1 MKRKLLVGTLL
12 LFSVWAGAQTIDID
26 DPAFEDA
33 LIALGH
39 DSNPVRDGV
48 ISIVDADMVTDLNVS
63 NRGISD
69 LSGLEFFSAV
79 ETLDVSGND
88 LDELVLQNLSLV
100 TIKADNCNLAGKA
113 IFFKNEAADAFLT
126 NVIDLSLNDNGIS
139 GNSNGIISF
148 GGVENVRF
156 LSIRGNNIEAVNL
169 KNTSKIELLDADN
182 CPNLS
187 VLNDLDGLQNLKGL
201 ILSDCSFT
209 SLDVMDNAALESLV
223 VSNNSIA
230 EIVVDQNPAL
240 AIFRGS
246 NNAFTALDFSGNN
259 ALTAVD
265 VSSNTQL
272 STLNV
277 ANGNNAALTALNA
290 QATALSCIQ
299 VDNPGQ
305 AENAPGWEKDA
316 TAVYAGNC
324 KALNNVVEVFFESAH
339 TIEDGFYIFD
349 SKIELGFDLR
359 DKNGI
364 ELPSSTLA
372 AYEVILNTEENNNLN
387 PATKGVDFEALT
399 NQPLAITTIDMGIDR
414 KRELEPKGD
423 QLFEA
428 DEYFFIDIST
438 NDPNI
443 SLKNAVNGVV
453 RFPVRIIDNEN
464 TEINLQLVRNGAEP
478 SQSARLRITSTLA
491 NNTGAPMPFFIAL
504 SGGNAT
510 LNQDY
515 ENTTP
520 QPVIA
525 IGNNSVEFDIDIL
538 NNDTEPE
545 NEENFFAAVSYAGTI
560 DPSRL
565 IITSGSQEVLI
576 TDDGDVD
583 NTPFIVTTTIT
594 GAGTGPDYSIEEGQ
608 TFNLNFNASGATNLT
623 YDPVITVT
631 KDGLETTEDF
641 MITGLDQ
648 IFTISDANPDGS
660 ISFTAKDDGNLEGDE
675 TYTIIISSEDTNAY
689 TVDNPFAFE
698 VTVKDKEVLN
708 NGPFSIS
715 SSLTEAGVGP
725 YYEVKEGGGFSLN
738 LNADGEATPGATF
751 TVSVDYKVYSIVEE
765 EVEILGQGNFDDGEV
780 IGSEIVIERVE
791 QSSDDD
797 VRLENENTS
806 YTFTVDENGIDGQL
820 IFSILDDFINED
832 TEELVVTITVESDN
846 VDLNNTAVYILKI
859 EDDDPIEIDVSL
871 DGAGAP
877 GNYSIKE
884 GEVFNLVLNP
894 LDPSESKFSL
904 DLSIDESTADFGP
917 VGDFDYTLQFP
928 LTTNFDETVIS
939 FTVRSEPNDFEIP
952 FTVTLDDVQNENEEI
967 VITLPKPDGN
977 YFYSNA
983 DANGEVSFTIP
994 IREVEPYFVE
1004 VELGNVVDGEITEGD
1019 DFTIFFRPQNIPSDL
1034 ISSRFNP
1041 DLEFGVGT
1049 SLAEANIDFELVGI
1063 PEVNLQFDTQ
1073 VQIQSIIDGIA
1084 EAEDEII
1091 RIILPKPKGAYQWSD
1106 ADANGELVFD
1116 IKLKDKANENTLIDY
1131 TMAFAKGDGTVFQ
1144 NSPISVSEMDR
1155 LNFSLTSMD
1164 DSFVEKGILI
1174 TTRDDTAKAD
1184 ENDFYSTENTLQGP
1198 RIFKNTFST
1207 DIYFEDTNT
1216 EEGVE
1221 RFYVDITPTTR
1232 NYNLLSPDGQPIE
1245 FGETYTVEIEIENST
1260 QAPLDQDSRF
1270 ITDFVVNAVEIVQT
1284 TSAFAQ
1290 QFSATEGNTIEILLG
1305 ALIPNTR
1312 QGQSYTL
1319 KYELSGGSNLNQNDY
1334 NLKIENAEG
1343 INLIQG
1349 DDAFL
1354 FTVDNS
1360 AEYNAKISI
1369 FLEPDGIEETIE
1381 KLTLK
1386 LSPQILITTPDEEG
1400 PASFEEIAG
1409 FQSAAIEGSS
1419 LEFDFLISDTT
1430 SQEIVYAVLSNSGGI
1445 EGQTNDPD
1453 IITCSLFN
1461 TEGNPFT
1468 AHTSEIRI
1476 ELKDEIDTNDLFK
1489 INPWEYKLDKNI
1501 FVFSAGM
1508 STATIQATY
1517 FDERVS
1523 ENGTLDTEDVD
1534 CNYYNIK
1541 IDEVLEDAGYSI
1553 AFDENWRTIKVIDKT
1568 EYLVFVDLVLNE
1580 NIRAVGF
1587 NQLQD
1592 PVYFSSVC
1600 DGECIDYYEVEEN
1613 STIEFNLDAANGV
1626 PNIYQ
1631 YILDLDFDANT
1642 NKSFRFNKDV
1652 SLPAFGDQTKGIKI
1666 TVNEQNID
1674 ETIQVK
1680 VENDN
1685 EDDSNEPFSIRFAE
1699 PNNEKT
1705 YRFSKRDSRSYGDS
1719 FKFRTI
1725 DVVPVSISIVEGTK
1739 IINEEDEDSYGE
1751 VRLRLDR
1758 KTPTSLKIPFEL
1770 ASGNNAATFGTGEE
1784 GDYTII
1790 SSNRIEISGNKGVI
1804 HVNRNQQVV
1813 TFQIKPENDLLDEGE
1828 ESIEITLKDDFGYSL
1843 GNSFE
1848 ELVIRDDDKT
1858 GLPVSIVTDDFLIFE
1873 NPAEKNSEEIE
1884 FKLGEDKIAS
1894 NDLRLDFSINPVD
1907 PTVIFNE
1914 DFKLYEI
1921 LSNGTEREITSSE
1934 EFYLTIPSQ
1943 STTAKLRIMA
1953 LPDDETNEDGTPE
1966 GDERVEI
1973 VLRASD
1979 LYSATDPKTVT
1990 VEIKDDAEGG
2000 EEPSA
2005 DTNSIVAQVTSSSCP
2020 NTKSGRIALKNGT
2033 DFDYKASLYTDGKV
2047 VGQPKTLKANT
2058 VNFSNLF
2065 EKLEAATYT
2074 IFLSYSSN
2082 EELDRPSM
2090 ELPSFTMTVRNEEEV
2105 KLIRSTT
2112 SKALK
2117 LVNLTVSGSTLYYV
2131 ENNGTEYEFKVNTAN
2146 SVELEVPLQYGQ
2158 NKISIKGN
2166 SECQGTL
2173 ETTIVLGNVVSYPNP
2188 TTDVIYV
2195 AGFQTGAE
2203 LRIQV
2208 FDLNGR
2214 MLSDTPTYN
2223 SSSTLEIPLYAYARG
2238 TYFCKILSDD
2248 GSSSTFKIVKK

>member
-48 ISIVDADMVTDLNVS
+48 ISIVDADMVTNLNVS

-246 NNAFTALDFSGNN
+246 NNAFTALDFSGNS

-265 VSSNTQL
+265 VSSNAQL

-305 AENAPGWEKDA
+305 AENAPSWEKDA

-399 NQPLAITTIDMGIDR
+399 NEPIAITTIDMGIDR
-414 KRELEPKGD
+414 IRELEPKGD

-453 RFPVRIIDNEN
+453 RFPVKIIDNEVTDVTLSVEKN
-464 TEINLQLVRNGAEP
+464 GVEGSQNAILVISSSLVNE
-478 SQSARLRITSTLA
+478 
-491 NNTGAPMPFFIAL
+491 TGAPLPFNVVLNGGDAL
-504 SGGNAT
+504 I
-510 LNQDY
+510 NQDY
-515 ENTTP
+515 EPFTGQATIADGASSTEFEI
-520 QPVIA
+520 VIKDDDNEPEDLESFNVTITYA
-525 IGNNSVEFDIDIL
+525 GDLNDDTERVKIL
-538 NNDTEPE
+538 NGGTEP
-545 NEENFFAAVSYAGTI
+545 VT
-560 DPSRL
+560 
-565 IITSGSQEVLI
+565 I
-576 TDDGDVD
+576 TDNDSA
-583 NTPFIVTTTIT
+583 P
-594 GAGTGPDYSIEEGQ
+594 
-608 TFNLNFNASGATNLT
+608 
-623 YDPVITVT
+623 
-631 KDGLETTEDF
+631 
-641 MITGLDQ
+641 
-648 IFTISDANPDGS
+648 
-660 ISFTAKDDGNLEGDE
+660 
-675 TYTIIISSEDTNAY
+675 
-689 TVDNPFAFE
+689 
-698 VTVKDKEVLN
+698 
-708 NGPFSIS
+708 NGPFLIS
-715 SSLTEAGVGP
+715 SSLTGAGIGP
-725 YYEVKEGGGFSLN
+725 YYEVGEGTNFSLN
-738 LNADGEATPGATF
+738 LNADTGANPGDTF
-751 TVSVDYKVYSIVEE
+751 VVSVNYQMYSIIEE
-765 EVEILGQGNFDDGEV
+765 EREIFGSGIEDQDEV
-780 IGSEIVIERVE
+780 IGSEIAILRQE
-791 QSSDDD
+791 QSTEDD
-797 VRLENENTS
+797 VTLENENTT
-806 YTFTVDENGIDGQL
+806 YTFTVQENAIDGQL
-820 IFSILDDFINED
+820 NFSILDDSVNED
-832 TEELVVTITVESDN
+832 TEELVITINVESTN
-846 VDLNNTAVYILKI
+846 VGLSNTAVYILKI
-859 EDDDPIEIDVSL
+859 TDNDPIEVIVSL
-871 DGAGAP
+871 ENAGP
-877 GNYSIKE
+877 NDNYSIEEGKE
-884 GEVFNLVLNP
+884 FNLVLNP
-894 LDPSESKFSL
+894 LDPSESMFNL
-904 DLSIDESTADFGP
+904 DLSIDKSTAGFGETR
-917 VGDFDYTLQFP
+917 DFDYSIDFP
-928 LTTNFDETVIS
+928 LTTNFDETVIN
-939 FTVRSEPNDFEIP
+939 FTVLSEPNSMKIP
-952 FTVTLDDVQNENEEI
+952 FRVALDDIPNENEEI
-967 VITLPKPDGN
+967 VISLPKPDGN
-977 YFYSNA
+977 YFYSGSGGA
-983 DANGEVSFTIP
+983 YENGGITLTIP
-994 IREVEPYFVE
+994 ITEVEPYFVD
-1004 VELGNVVDGEITEGD
+1004 VQLGTALNKEITEGNA
-1019 DFTIFFRPQNIPSDL
+1019 FEVSFRPLDVPEDL
-1034 ISSRFNP
+1034 VQPTRF
-1041 DLEFGVGT
+1041 DVDMQFGTGNN
-1049 SLAEANIDFELVGI
+1049 LAENNVDFELIGVPQI
-1063 PEVNLQFDTQ
+1063 ELKFNTEVT
-1073 VQIQSIIDGIA
+1073 IQSIVDGIQ
-1084 EAEDEII
+1084 EDEDETIQI
-1091 RIILPKPKGAYQWSD
+1091 LLPKPEGAYRWSNID
-1106 ADANGELVFD
+1106 GKGTINADGDLIFE
-1116 IKLKDKANENTLIDY
+1116 IKLKDKENQDALADY
-1131 TMAFAKGDGTVFQ
+1131 AMVFKDGNGSIYQ
-1144 NSPISVSEMDR
+1144 DYPIKVSETGL
-1155 LNFSLTSMD
+1155 LNFSIVPQDNST
-1164 DSFVEKGILI
+1164 VEKGFLI
-1174 TTRDDTAKAD
+1174 TARDGSAKAD
-1184 ENDFYSTENTLQGP
+1184 ENDFYTRDGNLVGP
-1198 RIFKNTFST
+1198 RLFDESFSL
-1207 DIYFEDTNT
+1207 DIYFEDDDPS
-1216 EEGVE
+1216 EGLE
-1221 RFYVDITPTTR
+1221 RFFLDITPTTK
-1232 NYNLLSPDGQPIE
+1232 NYNLDSPLGDRIA
-1245 FGETYTVEIEIENST
+1245 FGETFTVEIEIENNPE
-1260 QAPLDQDSRF
+1260 APLSQDSQF
-1270 ITDFVVNAVEIVQT
+1270 ITDFVTNAERITKT
-1284 TSAFAQ
+1284 TSAFARE
-1290 QFSATEGNTIEILLG
+1290 FSATEGNTVEILLG
-1305 ALIPNTR
+1305 ALQPNTR
-1312 QGQSYTL
+1312 QGETYTL
-1319 KYELSGGSNLNQNDY
+1319 GYELIGGNNLDANDY
-1334 NLKIENAEG
+1334 ELTIENAEG
-1343 INLIQG
+1343 VNLQQG
-1349 DDAFL
+1349 NDAFL
-1354 FTVDNS
+1354 FEVDNS
-1360 AEYNAKISI
+1360 AAYNAKVSI
-1369 FLEPDGIEETIE
+1369 ALKADGVDETVE

-1386 LSPQILITTPDEEG
+1386 LFPQILITTPDEEG

-1419 LEFDFLISDTT
+1419 LEYEFLISDTA

-1453 IITCSLFN
+1453 IITCSLFDN
-1461 TEGNPFT
+1461 EGNPFT

-1476 ELKDEIDTNDLFK
+1476 ELKDEIDTNDDLR
-1489 INPWEYKLDKNI
+1489 INPWEYELDTNI
-1501 FVFSAGM
+1501 FVFPAGN
-1508 STATIQATY
+1508 STATIKATY
-1517 FDERVS
+1517 LDERVA
-1523 ENGTLDTEDVD
+1523 ENGTLDALDVD
-1534 CNYYNIK
+1534 CNYYTIK
-1541 IDEVLEDAGYSI
+1541 IDKVLDSAGYSI

-1568 EYLVFVDLVLNE
+1568 EYLVFVDLILNE
-1580 NIRAVGF
+1580 NIRAVAF

-1592 PVYFSSVC
+1592 PDYFSSVC

-1626 PNIYQ
+1626 PIIYQ
-1631 YILDLDFDANT
+1631 YTLDLDFDADT

-1652 SLPAFGDQTKGIKI
+1652 SLPTFGDQTKGIKI
-1666 TVNEQNID
+1666 TVDEKDID

-1725 DVVPVSISIVEGTK
+1725 DAVPVYISVVDGTN
-1739 IINEEDEDSYGE
+1739 IIEEEDEDSYGE
-1751 VRLRLDR
+1751 VQLRLDR

-1770 ASGNNAATFGTGEE
+1770 ASGTNNATFGTGEG

-1790 SSNRIEISGNKGVI
+1790 SSNRIEVSGNRGVI
-1804 HVNRNQQVV
+1804 HVNRNQQIV
-1813 TFQIKPENDLLDEGE
+1813 TFRIKPENDPLDEGE
-1828 ESIEITLKDDFGYSL
+1828 ESIKITLKDDFGYSL

-1884 FKLGEDKIAS
+1884 FKLGEDKIAP
-1894 NDLRLDFSINPVD
+1894 NDLRLDFSIVPGD
-1907 PTVIFNE
+1907 PTALFNE

-1934 EFYLTIPSQ
+1934 GFYLTIPSQ

-2074 IFLSYSSN
+2074 IFLSYSSD
-2082 EELDRPSM
+2082 EELDRPSI
-2090 ELPSFTMTVRNEEEV
+2090 ELPSFTMTIRNEEEV

-2117 LVNLTVSGSTLYYV
+2117 LVNLKVSGSTLYYV
-2131 ENNGTEYEFKVNTAN
+2131 KNNGTEYEFKVNTAN

-2166 SECQGTL
+2166 SECQGIL
-2173 ETTIVLGNVVSYPNP
+2173 ETTIVLDNVVSYPNP